1 MKKMRQERVK
11 SGKVLKI
18 NSIITQIDP
27 KNLPVLERAISD
39 FKEAQSSNTSS
50 LLNRQETLFNN
61 IRNMTDDSKSNAL
74 DLFDNMKYPKGRN
87 QGKIIS
93 PHIQKKAIDF
103 LNYGLYKKK
112 STIKD
117 LEEENKELKTQIKKF
132 GKEKE
137 KLIKKT
143 QSLGASKQH
152 FKTKSE
158 KRVST
163 IRSLVHKSGNFSENE
178 FKNQVKSL
186 FKINKNEYSPQMVW
200 LATRIT
206 QVGQVSMRS
215 TVECLQL
222 VYQFLIGEKPKKWL
236 SRSTLS
242 TWHQEVANLEVH
254 STITQL
260 SEVNSYGIMVDES
273 TRGENKYL
281 VIVFAF
287 WSYVENFPLAKVIE
301 LKVISKCDS
310 VTIAT
315 NVLNLIEEKK
325 LDPKACSVWI
335 TDNTAYMSGKHNGA
349 VLKYNRMS
357 SSNAVRIGCGL
368 HIIHI
373 VLTNFEQAAFGK
385 RKNTIGFSRV
395 AHPFNL
401 LYLTWSLHDGYDS
414 SDKDKPMNITS
425 EKIRKLYDSLLGYH
439 FTQYQLP
446 LQSRWGYEL
455 QTAKQY
461 LERCETHIEFA
472 NWFISKM
479 ENCPKSPSSYL
490 NDWKLFLSWLT
501 STNLNVQIRCLV
513 RLGEIFYEPLMQ
525 FMIGQDPHPRIYT
538 ESGFKNLPNGR
549 RAHEMPDKVTEW
561 LSFLRDLKE
570 NFDIV
575 FGQELLE
582 ALQSLDSDEWGSLY
596 DSLERGI
603 IKALEHFES
612 WMLPWLHLPLS
623 ICRLGGDN
631 GQAFAR
637 SYYYVFF
644 SKSWVN
650 EPSQIEINYAEQLQ
664 NDVENFFTDD
674 FGLQNCLTQNQEF
687 KKEFEEFCNTLDPT
701 LSNFQLL
708 YSFVK
713 EKIYCI
719 IIHQQQVEGLF
730 NKLDLKTHDNMSI
743 NTKKAK
749 IQLTNG
755 PIDKINI
762 ENNLNEIRAQQQKR
776 QKLNVLQENIQQHY
790 GQNYANSLYSNLFQ
804 N

>member
-1 MKKMRQERVK
+1 MDGLGIRSIINKWRESYKLVPEIHKQDIIDTIKASTTYSKTLFKNIWSDLIVELEKALMEPAVNERTLIGDYVSSLLEEIITLNRLCDAIKLEKKKICESSENKWKKKTLKGEAQLKASLILKNELLVEDNHWNPGNKIDAIVDTLVVPLEISIIEVSGSPLDPDHTHYVGDRKKIAKMLKIMLNYIIKRYPGDLDKLRGIKLYGTQIYKRVK
-11 SGKVLKI
+11 KGKVLKI
-18 NSIITQIDP
+18 NSTIAQIDP
-27 KNLPVLERAISD
+27 KNLPVLEHAISD

-50 LLNRQETLFNN
+50 LLNCQETLFNN

-117 LEEENKELKTQIKKF
+117 LEEENKELKSQIKKF

-163 IRSLVHKSGNFSENE
+163 IRSLVRKSGNFSENE

-206 QVGQVSMRS
+206 QVGQVSMHS
-215 TVECLQL
+215 TVECLRL

-301 LKVISKCDS
+301 LKVISKCD
-310 VTIAT
+310 
-315 NVLNLIEEKK
+315 N
-325 LDPKACSVWI
+325 
-335 TDNTAYMSGKHNGA
+335 
-349 VLKYNRMS
+349 
-357 SSNAVRIGCGL
+357 
-368 HIIHI
+368 
-373 VLTNFEQAAFGK
+373 
-385 RKNTIGFSRV
+385 
-395 AHPFNL
+395 
-401 LYLTWSLHDGYDS
+401 
-414 SDKDKPMNITS
+414 
-425 EKIRKLYDSLLGYH
+425 
-439 FTQYQLP
+439 
-446 LQSRWGYEL
+446 
-455 QTAKQY
+455 
-461 LERCETHIEFA
+461 
-472 NWFISKM
+472 
-479 ENCPKSPSSYL
+479 
-490 NDWKLFLSWLT
+490 
-501 STNLNVQIRCLV
+501 
-513 RLGEIFYEPLMQ
+513 
-525 FMIGQDPHPRIYT
+525 PHPRIYT

-582 ALQSLDSDEWGSLY
+582 ALELLDSDEWGSLY

-603 IKALEHFES
+603 IKALEHFEN

-644 SKSWVN
+644 
-650 EPSQIEINYAEQLQ
+650 I
-664 NDVENFFTDD
+664 
-674 FGLQNCLTQNQEF
+674 
-687 KKEFEEFCNTLDPT
+687 
-701 LSNFQLL
+701 
-708 YSFVK
+708 
-713 EKIYCI
+713 
-719 IIHQQQVEGLF
+719 
-730 NKLDLKTHDNMSI
+730 
-743 NTKKAK
+743 TK
-749 IQLTNG
+749 
-755 PIDKINI
+755 
-762 ENNLNEIRAQQQKR
+762 
-776 QKLNVLQENIQQHY
+776 
-790 GQNYANSLYSNLFQ
+790 
-804 N
+804 